1 VLEKENTLCC
11 LWR

>member
-1 VLEKENTLCC
+1 VLEKENTACC